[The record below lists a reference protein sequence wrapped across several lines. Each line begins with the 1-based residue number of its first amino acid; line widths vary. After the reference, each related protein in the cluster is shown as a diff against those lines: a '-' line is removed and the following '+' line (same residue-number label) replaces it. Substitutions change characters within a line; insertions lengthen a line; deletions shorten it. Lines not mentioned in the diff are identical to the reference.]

1 MNTETNEILKSLK
14 SEELVKSL
22 ELLRLPILKLSD
34 INISKTNF
42 NKWKKEKYLDS
53 MFGEVTTNKVWQK
66 FSLIQLMVLTI
77 VNMLWERRMTT
88 HIKSYVDA
96 LMDDKELN
104 DALNEIIEDE
114 DQLFIKA
121 IDKARNSDMLS
132 YLVKQ
137 KITNPNLPPISLI
150 EAITV
155 ASIKL
160 QRQYSL
166 MIFDNGEI
174 DFYSTS
180 ILSDYV
186 GYKIDINLLNN
197 TFLNIAFSSLVTNIL
212 KDNRSEKTNTFL
224 TEQNNLI
231 DLYIKQG
238 YDLDSLS
245 DIFNGEKN
253 IETTQE
259 LIYDRA
265 KNPTIVPNISAL
277 LNEYENQNVLIKV
290 RDGKKQSIRRLIMNK
305 LNGK

>member
-1 MNTETNEILKSLK
+1 MKTDTNEILKSLK
-14 SEELVKSL
+14 SDELIRSL
-22 ELLRLPILKLSD
+22 ELMRLPILKLSD

-53 MFGEVTTNKVWQK
+53 MFGEVSTSKVWQK

-88 HIKSYVDA
+88 HIKTYVEA

-104 DALNEIIEDE
+104 DTLNEIIVDE
-114 DQLFIKA
+114 EQLFIKA

-137 KITNPNLPPISLI
+137 KIANPNLPPISLI

-160 QRQYSL
+160 KRQYSL
-166 MIFDNGEI
+166 MIFENGEI

-186 GYKIDINLLNN
+186 GYKIDINLLNK
-197 TFLNIAFSSLVTNIL
+197 TFLNIAFSSLVSNIL
-212 KDNRSEKTNTFL
+212 KDNRNEKTNTYL

-245 DIFNGEKN
+245 DIFNGEKD

-259 LIYDRA
+259 LIFDRA
-265 KNPTIVPNISAL
+265 KDSSIVPNISTL
-277 LNEYENQNVLIKV
+277 LNEYENQNLLIKV
-290 RDGKKQSIRRLIMNK
+290 RDGKKQSIRRLIINK
-305 LNGK
+305 INGK

>member
-1 MNTETNEILKSLK
+1 MTTETNEILKSLK
-14 SEELVKSL
+14 SEELVKCL

-104 DALNEIIEDE
+104 DTLNEIIEDE
-114 DQLFIKA
+114 EQLFIKA

-137 KITNPNLPPISLI
+137 KIANPNLPPISLI

-212 KDNRSEKTNTFL
+212 KDNRSEKTNTYL

-259 LIYDRA
+259 QVYDRA

-305 LNGK
+305 LKGK